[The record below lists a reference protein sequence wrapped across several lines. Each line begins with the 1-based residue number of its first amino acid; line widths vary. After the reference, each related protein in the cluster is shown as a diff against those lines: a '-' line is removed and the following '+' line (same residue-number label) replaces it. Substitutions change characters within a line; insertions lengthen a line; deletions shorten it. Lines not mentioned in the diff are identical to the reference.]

1 MILQTIIFF
10 SSLLCIMQPT
20 NVQPT
25 LKLEISGLKN
35 NKGFVL
41 IAIFNSTLG
50 FPDKKELAVKKIRI
64 PAQTGSFTYEVHD
77 LVPGTYALAL
87 IHDENDNQRLDTGL
101 FGIPK
106 EGFCFSRGAMGTFGP
121 LSFQA
126 ASFVPKSSSK
136 VLVIR
141 IELYIRNTFQI
152 HEKTSTYYP
161 YRINFRSN
169 IFSSYH

>member
-10 SSLLCIMQPT
+10 SSLFCIMQPT

-25 LKLEISGLKN
+25 LKVEISGLKN

-41 IAIFNSTLG
+41 IAVFNSALG
-50 FPDKKELAVKKIRI
+50 FPAKKELAVKKIRI
-64 PAQTGSFTYEVHD
+64 PAQTGSFTYEVND

-87 IHDENDNQRLDTGL
+87 IHDENDNQRMDTGL

-121 LSFQA
+121 PSFQA
-126 ASFVPKSSSK
+126 ASFVHKAPNSIQNLQVK
-136 VLVIR
+136 
-141 IELYIRNTFQI
+141 YW
-152 HEKTSTYYP
+152 
-161 YRINFRSN
+161 
-169 IFSSYH
+169 

>member
-20 NVQPT
+20 NVHPT

-41 IAIFNSTLG
+41 IAIFNSELG
-50 FPDKKELAVKKIRI
+50 FPDKNELAVKKIRV
-64 PAQTGSFTYEVHD
+64 PAQVGKIIYDVND
-77 LVPGTYALAL
+77 LVPGTYAIAL

-106 EGFCFSRGAMGTFGP
+106 EGFCFSKGAMGTFGP
-121 LSFQA
+121 PSFQA
-126 ASFVPKSSSK
+126 ASFVHKAPSSIQNLQVK
-136 VLVIR
+136 
-141 IELYIRNTFQI
+141 YW
-152 HEKTSTYYP
+152 
-161 YRINFRSN
+161 
-169 IFSSYH
+169 

>member
-1 MILQTIIFF
+1 MIIQTLIFVSTLF
-10 SSLLCIMQPT
+10 CNMNPT

-25 LKLEISGLKN
+25 LKLEISGLRN

-41 IAIFNSTLG
+41 IAIFNSELG

-64 PAQTGSFTYEVHD
+64 PAQAGIISYDVND

-106 EGFCFSRGAMGTFGP
+106 EGFCFSKGAMGTFGP
-121 LSFQA
+121 PSFQA
-126 ASFVPKSSSK
+126 ASFVHKAPNSSQK
-136 VLVIR
+136 L
-141 IELYIRNTFQI
+141 LLKYW
-152 HEKTSTYYP
+152 
-161 YRINFRSN
+161 
-169 IFSSYH
+169 

>member
-10 SSLLCIMQPT
+10 SSLFCIMQPT
-20 NVQPT
+20 NVHPT

-41 IAIFNSTLG
+41 IAIFNSALG

-64 PAQTGSFTYEVHD
+64 PAQAGKIIYDVND
-77 LVPGTYALAL
+77 LVPGTYAIAL

-106 EGFCFSRGAMGTFGP
+106 EGFCFSKGAMGTFGP
-121 LSFQA
+121 PSFQA
-126 ASFVPKSSSK
+126 ASFVHKSPSSIQNLQVK
-136 VLVIR
+136 
-141 IELYIRNTFQI
+141 YW
-152 HEKTSTYYP
+152 
-161 YRINFRSN
+161 
-169 IFSSYH
+169 